1 MTLYCPQC
9 QQRFDG
15 DLEVCPSDG
24 SRLFNLDSPGDAP
37 DPLLG
42 QVIDERFRIERLL
55 GVGGM
60 GAVYA
65 GVQLSVNREVAIKV
79 LRPEMSDREKA
90 LERFFREAK
99 VVSELSHANIVS
111 LFDFGQ
117 DRQRDLLYLVM
128 ELVRGINLGD
138 LLERG
143 RFRVNMALEVVYQ
156 VCGALTEPHARG
168 IIHRDLKPDNLVMLP
183 VSDGTVQ
190 VKVLDFG
197 IARALEQSTQITKTG
212 MICGTPAYMAPEQAQ
227 NHAIDARTDLYALG
241 IILYEM
247 LSGMVPFTG
256 DTSLQI
262 LFSHVQ
268 KSPPSL
274 RHILPAGSLPEDIEA
289 LCYRMLSK
297 DPAERPRSAREVR
310 DEIDHLRMRHQLR
323 PVRLDVDR
331 QGTGAFEPW
340 LMPHLEGTGRGGPSS
355 TEALRQAPQTGG
367 FGLAPRT
374 GELESMPT
382 IERHTPT
389 DIDRVRVGADA
400 RPFSSTQPQ
409 FQASPATQA
418 PGQRRTD
425 TITGESKV
433 ETPAAVISGDSGNTL
448 KMEAEGGARSRTGLL
463 VALVVL
469 LLGGGAVAAFA
480 LGGDEGAGAEVEAAV
495 VEEEAPAAPVADPAP
510 EPSEDALHAESAGAR
525 VGLEAMIAARLLT
538 AESAA
543 VAAVAEEAAR
553 QQATS
558 RQQQRERPRVSASDS
573 AAEREARAA
582 ERQRAIEEA
591 RAAEEARQAA
601 ARQAAAE
608 REARAAE
615 RARKAAEAQDDSSN
629 TDSALRDRLR
639 RLRSGE

>member
-15 DLEVCPSDG
+15 DLEICPSDG
-24 SRLFNLDSPGDAP
+24 SRLFHLDSPDAVP

-79 LRPEMSDREKA
+79 LRPEVSDREKA

-128 ELVRGINLGD
+128 ELVRGISLGD

-227 NHAIDARTDLYALG
+227 NHAIDGRTDLYALG

-274 RHILPAGSLPEDIEA
+274 RHMLPAGSLPDDIEA

-297 DPAERPRSAREVR
+297 DPVERPGSAREVR
-310 DEIDHLRMRHQLR
+310 DEIDQLRMRHQLR

-331 QGTGAFEPW
+331 QDLGAFEPW
-340 LMPHLEGTGRGGPSS
+340 LMPHLEGAGRGGLSA
-355 TEALRQAPQTGG
+355 TEARRQVPQTGG
-367 FGLAPRT
+367 FGVAPRT

-400 RPFSSTQPQ
+400 RAFSSTQPQ
-409 FQASPATQA
+409 FQASPAAEA
-418 PGQRRTD
+418 PKQPRID
-425 TITGESKV
+425 TITGESGIQG
-433 ETPAAVISGDSGNTL
+433 PLAVIGGDGSNTL
-448 KMEAEGGARSRTGLL
+448 TMDVKGQGRARLGLI
-463 VALVVL
+463 VAFIVVL
-469 LLGGGAVAAFA
+469 VGGGAVAALT
-480 LGGDEGAGAEVEAAV
+480 LGDDTAVEADVEV
-495 VEEEAPAAPVADPAP
+495 VARAETPAATESAPVPG
-510 EPSEDALHAESAGAR
+510 PSEDVLHAESAGAQ
-525 VGLEAMIAARLLT
+525 VGLEAVIAARIFT
-538 AESAA
+538 AETAA
-543 VAAVAEEAAR
+543 VAHIAEQTAR
-553 QQATS
+553 KKAISSQE
-558 RQQQRERPRVSASDS
+558 QRKRPRVSAS
-573 AAEREARAA
+573 AAAEARAA
-582 ERQRAIEEA
+582 ERQRAIDEA

-601 ARQAAAE
+601 AREAAAE

-615 RARKAAEAQDDSSN
+615 RARKAAKAQEDSSS

>member
-15 DLEVCPSDG
+15 DLEICPSDG
-24 SRLFNLDSPGDAP
+24 SRLFHLDSPDAVP

-79 LRPEMSDREKA
+79 LRPEVSDREKA

-128 ELVRGINLGD
+128 ELVRGISLGD

-227 NHAIDARTDLYALG
+227 NHAIDGRTDLYALG

-274 RHILPAGSLPEDIEA
+274 RHMLPAGSLPDDIEA

-297 DPAERPRSAREVR
+297 DPVERPGSAREVR
-310 DEIDHLRMRHQLR
+310 DEIDQLRMRHQLR

-331 QGTGAFEPW
+331 QDLGAFEPW
-340 LMPHLEGTGRGGPSS
+340 LMPHLEGAGRGGLSA
-355 TEALRQAPQTGG
+355 TEARRQVPQTGG
-367 FGLAPRT
+367 FGVAPRT

-400 RPFSSTQPQ
+400 RAFSSTQPQ
-409 FQASPATQA
+409 FQASPAAEA
-418 PGQRRTD
+418 PKQPRTD
-425 TITGESKV
+425 TITGESGIQG
-433 ETPAAVISGDSGNTL
+433 PLAVIGGDGSNTL
-448 KMEAEGGARSRTGLL
+448 TMDVKGQGRARLGLI
-463 VALVVL
+463 VAFIVVL
-469 LLGGGAVAAFA
+469 IGGGAVAALT
-480 LGGDEGAGAEVEAAV
+480 LGDDTSGEADVEVVARAET
-495 VEEEAPAAPVADPAP
+495 PAATESAPVPG
-510 EPSEDALHAESAGAR
+510 PSEDVLHAESAGAQ
-525 VGLEAMIAARLLT
+525 VGLEAVIAARIFT
-538 AESAA
+538 AETAA
-543 VAAVAEEAAR
+543 VAHIAEQTAR
-553 QQATS
+553 KKAISSQE
-558 RQQQRERPRVSASDS
+558 QRKRPRVSAS
-573 AAEREARAA
+573 AAAEARAA
-582 ERQRAIEEA
+582 ERQRAIDEA

-601 ARQAAAE
+601 AREAAAE

-615 RARKAAEAQDDSSN
+615 RARKAAKAQEDSSS